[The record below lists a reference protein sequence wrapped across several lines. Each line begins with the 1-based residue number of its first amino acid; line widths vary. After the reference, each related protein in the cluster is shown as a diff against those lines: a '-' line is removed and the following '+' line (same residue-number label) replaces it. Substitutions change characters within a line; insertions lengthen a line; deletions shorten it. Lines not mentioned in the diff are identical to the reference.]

1 MPENQDQINLLLEK
15 LDELLKKQESF
26 SREIDALS
34 REVQYLKY
42 GQPQPGPGDIPKK
55 PVPESPLPPP
65 LPPETLQYASEPA
78 HQPPPLPKPASPAV
92 PAQASPQPPPL
103 APRSNIEKFIG
114 ENLIS
119 KIGIAI
125 TVIGVAIG
133 AKYAIDHDMISP
145 LTRIIL
151 GYLVG
156 LGLFAFAV
164 RLKKNYENFS
174 AVLLSGSMAILYFI
188 TFAAFSFYA
197 LIPQEM
203 AFTLMALFTA
213 FTVAAAVHYNNQVIA
228 QIGLV
233 GAYAVPFLLS
243 EGKGQ
248 IAFLFSYIAIINT
261 GILVIA
267 FKRYWKSLYFSA
279 FGLTW
284 LIYAWWYAMEYI
296 RDQHFSL
303 ALTFLPIFF
312 AIFYVTFLAYK
323 LLRKEQFNVGD
334 ILSLLLNS
342 FFFYGF
348 GYATLAEHP
357 QGEELLGLF
366 TLANA
371 AVHFIVSAVIYRWR
385 LADRSLFYL
394 VSGLVLVFITLAFP
408 VQLDGN
414 WVTLFWAAEAALLFW
429 IGRRNHVPV
438 YEILSYPLMFLAFF
452 SLAHDWATSYNSY
465 YPEQPETWIKPFL
478 NIRFLTGLLVA
489 GAFFFIHWFDKIQDA
504 EQGFHPLTPSP
515 PLPPSPPWLRALMS
529 IALPGMLLLALYFS
543 GRVEIATW
551 WDQLFADSALT
562 LTPSGQDYP
571 EYFRDYDLPRFKI
584 VWILNYSLGFLA
596 ILSFVNMQWI
606 KSRLLGVIN
615 LVVSALAMLTFLVQ
629 GLYELSELRE
639 SFLGNAYGEYYRR
652 TGWNMNIRY
661 VSFVFLA
668 ALLIACYQYIRQ
680 AFMQVRLKI
689 AFDLLLHISAL
700 WVASSELIHW
710 MDIADPGQSYK
721 LGLSILWGVYALL
734 LIVLGIWQHKKHLR
748 IGAIILFGIT
758 LVKLF
763 LYDLTHLDTIAKTV
777 VFVSLGVLLL
787 IISFLYN
794 KYRNSIFDDDEN

>member
-26 SREIDALS
+26 SREIDALAK
-34 REVQYLKY
+34 EVQYLKY
-42 GQPQPGPGDIPKK
+42 GQPTPGKELPADSPK
-55 PVPESPLPPP
+55 PSQAPPMPPP
-65 LPPETLQYASEPA
+65 LPKTSLEYASEPA
-78 HQPPPLPKPASPAV
+78 HQPPPLQAATPVSPDTA
-92 PAQASPQPPPL
+92 QPPPL
-103 APRSNIEKFIG
+103 PRRTSPNLEKFIG
-114 ENLIS
+114 ENLIA

-156 LGLFAFAV
+156 LGLFGFAV
-164 RLKKNYENFS
+164 RLKKDYEGFS

-188 TFAAFSFYA
+188 TFAAFDFYA
-197 LIPQEM
+197 LIPQGM
-203 AFTLMALFTA
+203 AFGLMVLFTA

-248 IAFLFSYIAIINT
+248 VSVLFGYMAIINT

-267 FKRYWKSLYFSA
+267 FKRYWKSLYYSS
-279 FGLTW
+279 FGFTW
-284 LIYAWWYAMEYI
+284 LIYAWWYAMTYI
-296 RDQHFSL
+296 RVEHFSL

-312 AIFYVTFLAYK
+312 AIFYATFLAYK

-342 FFFYGF
+342 FLFYGF
-348 GYATLAEHP
+348 GYGILAEHP
-357 QGEELLGLF
+357 QGENFLGLF
-366 TLANA
+366 TLGNA
-371 AVHFIVSAVIYRWR
+371 LVHFTVSVVIYRWR
-385 LADRSLFYL
+385 LADRNLFYL

-408 VQLDGN
+408 VQMDGN
-414 WVTLFWAAEAALLFW
+414 WVTLFWAAEAALLYW
-429 IGRRNHVPV
+429 VGRRNKVPI

-452 SLAHDWATSYNSY
+452 SLIHDWGATYNSY
-465 YPEQPETWIKPFL
+465 YPEQPETRITPFL

-489 GAFFFIHWFDKIQDA
+489 GAFYFMVYLRMRPRSAGDD
-504 EQGFHPLTPSP
+504 SNP
-515 PLPPSPPWLRALMS
+515 PILASSNPPQWLQAIMS
-529 IALPGMLLLALYFS
+529 VALPGMLLLTLYFS
-543 GRVEIATW
+543 GRVEITTW

-562 LTPSGQDYP
+562 ITPAGQDYP
-571 EYFRDYDLPRFKI
+571 QYFQNFDMQRFKM
-584 VWILNYSLGFLA
+584 VWILNYSLVFLA
-596 ILSFVNMQWI
+596 VLSFVNIRWI

-615 LVVSALAMLTFLVQ
+615 LVVNVLAILAFLVQ
-629 GLYELSELRE
+629 GLYVLSELRE
-639 SFLGNAYGEYYRR
+639 SFLNDEYGEFYRHD
-652 TGWNMNIRY
+652 GWNMNIRY
-661 VSFVFLA
+661 ISFVFLA
-668 ALLIACYQYIRQ
+668 ALLIACFQYIRQ
-680 AFMQVRLKI
+680 PFMRVRLKT
-689 AFDLLLHISAL
+689 AFDLLLHISVL
-700 WVASSELIHW
+700 WVGSSELINW
-710 MDIADPGQSYK
+710 MDVADSGQSYK
-721 LGLSILWGVYALL
+721 LGLSILWGVYALF
-734 LIVLGIWQHKKHLR
+734 LIVVGIRQHTKHLR
-748 IGAIILFGIT
+748 IGAIILFGLT

-763 LYDLTHLDTIAKTV
+763 LYDLTHLDTIAKTI

-794 KYRNSIFDDDEN
+794 KYRNSIFDENEN